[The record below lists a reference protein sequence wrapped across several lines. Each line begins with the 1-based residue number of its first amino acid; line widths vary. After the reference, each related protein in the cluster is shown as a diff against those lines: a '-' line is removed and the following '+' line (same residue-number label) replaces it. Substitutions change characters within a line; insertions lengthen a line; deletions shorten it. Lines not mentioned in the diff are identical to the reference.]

1 MIEVY
6 RGSAN
11 AWECDEM
18 GHMNVRFYV
27 NRMMEG
33 LAEFAHIIA
42 IPAAFSVTAASTLKP
57 RDQHTRY
64 LHEARAGEPL
74 VMRAGVIETTET
86 AALIYQ
92 QLDHADGR
100 TCATFRTWVD
110 HIELNTGKTFN
121 WSSSSLDA
129 LAQHPADPIEASA
142 PRSIDFRAPPAESAT
157 LSDADAVNA
166 LTIGRGVVPA
176 AHCDAYGDMHAEMFI
191 ARVSDSVGLF
201 PNNWR
206 HALEQNLDGDDN
218 AGRIGGAVIESRW
231 VFRRWPRAG
240 SRFVIRSALASL
252 SENTQAYHHWL
263 IDPASGKAWGT
274 NHTVAIAFD
283 LKKRRLHKITE
294 KDQDE
299 MRKLAPVGLF
309 V

>member
-33 LAEFAHIIA
+33 LAEFAHLIA
-42 IPAAFSVTAASTLKP
+42 IPGAFSERTTSTLKP
-57 RDQHTRY
+57 RDQHIRY

-74 VMRAGVIETTET
+74 IMRAGVLETTESS
-86 AALIYQ
+86 ALLYQ

-110 HIELNTGKTFN
+110 HIELDTGIPFR
-121 WSSSSLDA
+121 WSKPAMEA
-129 LAQHPADPIEASA
+129 LATFPGEPLEAGA
-142 PRSIDFRAPPAESAT
+142 PRSIDFNARPAPAASMA
-157 LSDADAVNA
+157 DADEIEAI
-166 LTIGRGVVPA
+166 TIGRGVVPT
-176 AHCDAYGDMHAEMFI
+176 AHCDVYGDMLPEMFV
-191 ARVSDSVGLF
+191 ARVSDSVGVFL
-201 PNNWR
+201 NDWR
-206 HALEQNLDGDDN
+206 HTLERALGGDD
-218 AGRIGGAVIESRW
+218 AKGRIGGAVIESRW
-231 VFRRWPRAG
+231 VYRRWPRAG
-240 SRFVIRSALASL
+240 DRFVIRTAIAGL

-263 IDPASGKAWGT
+263 LDPASGEAWGT

-283 LKKRRLHKITE
+283 LQRRRLHKITSE
-294 KDQDE
+294 DQDA